1 MEASTANLSSQ
12 LPLGVLLSRLGGES
26 MGRYRKS
33 LKPLGLNAQH
43 FVVLKQL
50 EAIGTSSQASL
61 ADALGLDYSNLATI
75 TGELADRDLIER
87 YRHESD
93 KRRYVVELSERGT
106 ELLAEAD
113 SAVADG
119 EGKLVETLD
128 SAEREQFWS
137 LLRKV
142 ADGAQLCPREEA
154 GESCLGH
161 EEGAC

>member
-113 SAVADG
+113 SAVAEG

-142 ADGAQLCPREEA
+142 ADGAQLCPREES

>member
-113 SAVADG
+113 SAVAEG

>member
-1 MEASTANLSSQ
+1 MESATANASTQ
-12 LPLGVLLSRLGGES
+12 LPVGVLLSRLGGLS

-33 LKPLGLNAQH
+33 LKPLELNAQH

-61 ADALGLDYSNLATI
+61 ADALGIDYSNLATI
-75 TGELADRDLIER
+75 TGELADRELIER

-93 KRRYVVELSERGT
+93 KRRYVVELSKQGT

-113 SAVADG
+113 RAVG
-119 EGKLVETLD
+119 EGEEQLVDSLD
-128 SAEREQFWS
+128 PDEREQFRT

-142 ADGAQLCPREEA
+142 ADGAALCPSMRE
-154 GESCLGH
+154 ESCLGK
-161 EEGAC
+161 EDSSF